1 MTHADRLSEEKFLE
15 DAARS
20 ADVEAEQQ
28 LARDS
33 LLDEAE
39 SDETSTGE
47 SHMMTKLETG
57 VVQMMAFIAGSL
69 FWFTLME
76 FAEFGYLGRHGLSS
90 ILALPFAVVCLL
102 IPWLV
107 LRSEEY
113 PDELG

>member
-39 SDETSTGE
+39 S
-47 SHMMTKLETG
+47 
-57 VVQMMAFIAGSL
+57 
-69 FWFTLME
+69 
-76 FAEFGYLGRHGLSS
+76 
-90 ILALPFAVVCLL
+90 
-102 IPWLV
+102 
-107 LRSEEY
+107 EE
-113 PDELG
+113 PTNDV

>member
-1 MTHADRLSEEKFLE
+1 MMDRLSEEERLE
-15 DAARS
+15 SKDRAA
-20 ADVEAEQQ
+20 DIEIETQ
-28 LARDS
+28 LARES

-76 FAEFGYLGRHGLSS
+76 FTEFGYLGRHGLSS
-90 ILALPFAVVCLL
+90 ILALPFAVVCFL

-107 LRSEEY
+107 LRSLDDNEHA
-113 PDELG
+113 DDV

>member
-47 SHMMTKLETG
+47 SFMWTRLG
-57 VVQMMAFIAGSL
+57 LISIQVMAFVSGSL
-69 FWFTLME
+69 FWFTLTE
-76 FAEFGYLGRHGLSS
+76 FIEYGYLGRHGLSS
-90 ILALPFAVVCLL
+90 ILALPSAVIILL
-102 IPWLV
+102 LPHL
-107 LRSEEY
+107 LRSLDDEY
-113 PDELG
+113 LEKN